1 MLAAGDHAPAFS
13 LPDLNGSQHSLQEM
27 LQRGPVLVALYKV
40 SCPVCHLALPYL
52 QRISTGGLQ
61 IVAISQDGAAATA
74 LFMKTFGVSMLT
86 LLDTYE
92 SGYPVSN
99 AFGVDQVPALFLI
112 ETGGAISFAGSG
124 FRKTEFEEVAMRA
137 GTLIF
142 RTDEHVPAWKPGCG
156 AKN

>member
-1 MLAAGDHAPAFS
+1 
-13 LPDLNGSQHSLQEM
+13 M
-27 LQRGPVLVALYKV
+27 LQRGPVLVALFKV

-52 QRISTGGLQ
+52 QRISTGGIQ

-74 LFMKTFGVSMLT
+74 LFMKTFGVSMPT

-99 AFGVDQVPALFLI
+99 AFGVDQVPALFLV
-112 ETGGAISFAGSG
+112 EADGVISFAGSG
-124 FRKTEFEEVAMRA
+124 FRKTEFEALSIRA
-137 GTLIF
+137 GSPMFQPEET
-142 RTDEHVPAWKPGCG
+142 VPAWKPGCG